1 MSSAPC
7 LFQMPRRTSASL
19 SPIGVGPVN
28 LRRLCLSLSSVRSAV
43 QRVGSA
49 FSDTRRQTVLSA
61 PLGSVLSPSGFAF
74 VSVLCAVCRIAG
86 CPLSDAC
93 RQTALFSPLG
103 LVLSSYGFALVSVLC
118 AVCHTEGCPF
128 SDARRQTALF
138 SPLGLVLSS
147 SGFALVS
154 ALCAV
159 CRLAGRFCP
168 FRCPAARRGF
178 TWCSHGGSPG
188 ATRPCYNRAI
198 PEQRK
203 GSPPAGTPAGNPES
217 AAALPQGGG
226 FLCERSPLPCCPVRP
241 PVPDT
246 PKAVT
251 KPVPPGNCTVR
262 SVPEK
267 HAAAGPIWSITA
279 AGVPTLNG
287 AAGGWIP
294 TGHSGNSLPV
304 THLPGGVP
312 AAAGFC
318 RSEGFLSWIIFLYL
332 PHRACRCA
340 AFSVFWCWAPVIC
353 SCVG

>member
-1 MSSAPC
+1 
-7 LFQMPRRTSASL
+7 MPRRPSAAL
-19 SPIGVGPVN
+19 SPVGIGSVPFRAFVFVSVLCAVCRTAGRPLSYARQPTALFSPLGLVLSPSGVCVCLCSLCGLPFSGLFPFRCPAANGSVFPVGIGSVL
-28 LRRLCLSLSSVRSAV
+28 LRLLCLSLSSVRSAV
-43 QRVGSA
+43 QRVGSV
-49 FSDTRRQTVLSA
+49 FSDT
-61 PLGSVLSPSGFAF
+61 
-74 VSVLCAVCRIAG
+74 
-86 CPLSDAC
+86 
-93 RQTALFSPLG
+93 
-103 LVLSSYGFALVSVLC
+103 
-118 AVCHTEGCPF
+118 
-128 SDARRQTALF
+128 RRQTALF
-138 SPLGLVLSS
+138 SPLGSVLSP

-159 CRLAGRFCP
+159 CRLAGRLCL
-168 FRCPAARRGF
+168 FRRPAARRGF

-267 HAAAGPIWSITA
+267 HAAGPIWSITA

-318 RSEGFLSWIIFLYL
+318 RSEGFLSWIIFLCL